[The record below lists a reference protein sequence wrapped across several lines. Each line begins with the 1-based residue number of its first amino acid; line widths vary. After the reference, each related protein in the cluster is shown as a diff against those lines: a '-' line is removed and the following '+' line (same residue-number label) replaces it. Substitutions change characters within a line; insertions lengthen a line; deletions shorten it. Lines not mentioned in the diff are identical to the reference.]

1 MVLLCEVPKILILI
15 GAAARS
21 VGLDFYMADSWL
33 SDFVPSSSSQGD
45 AVWCE
50 AAFLGADVCKAVE
63 AAFVTGDFPKLGQ
76 ERSSSQPD
84 FTGYTEEGMLE
95 FFKRFEGQIVK
106 TRRAGGSGA
115 VQRLG
120 SQNGGREHGGRLEWC
135 GTH

>member
-1 MVLLCEVPKILILI
+1 MGSGPGGFLVLLCEVPKILILI
-15 GAAARS
+15 DAAAWS
-21 VGLDFYMADSWL
+21 VGLDFHMADSWL

-63 AAFVTGDFPKLGQ
+63 AAFVTGDFPKLVQ

-106 TRRAGGSGA
+106 H
-115 VQRLG
+115 VIK
-120 SQNGGREHGGRLEWC
+120 RLEKRDALADPAL
-135 GTH
+135 